1 MFGHFVNLALKGLKS
16 LFSYKGAYKR
26 IRGQTSLLFGRINSG
41 KADSSFPVLLITRS
55 GSCLKSNSQLP
66 KKLFYLLQS
75 RPAFYFILKI
85 LFVFNGLKFCP
96 DFFGNVWKRLG
107 KKAKINFK
115 IDDVTTWETNNC
127 NKNIS

>member
-1 MFGHFVNLALKGLKS
+1 MFGHFVNLALKGLKT

-26 IRGQTSLLFGRINSG
+26 IREQTPLLFGRIDSG
-41 KADSSFPVLLITRS
+41 KADSSFPVLLIAWS

-75 RPAFYFILKI
+75 KPAF

-96 DFFGNVWKRLG
+96 DFFGHV
-107 KKAKINFK
+107 
-115 IDDVTTWETNNC
+115 
-127 NKNIS
+127 